1 MVDIIELGSNEI
13 PLFLIA
19 MNLTVYIL
27 VVILIFFVMYLIISR
42 LTNVN
47 ENKIA
52 KIFTVLVL
60 VVSAYLVSATANSV
74 GERPVSNQ
82 DLMTLLQAESMIIQI
97 QEVDLPKDPSAI
109 DVEKS
114 NEWVKVMRNTIEK
127 GYVTRAEYIDLGS
140 QFTALNIGR
149 NNMKKMI
156 AENSTDKVR
165 TQVRQALS
173 QQALA
178 DQQRLVEHA
187 AQQKVDTD
195 GEGVQSIP
203 TEQ

>member
-47 ENKIA
+47 KNKIA

-178 DQQRLVEHA
+178 DQQRLVEQA

-195 GEGVQSIP
+195 GEVIQPMP

>member
-27 VVILIFFVMYLIISR
+27 VVFLIFFVMYLIISR

-47 ENKIA
+47 KNKIA

-195 GEGVQSIP
+195 GEVIQPIP

>member
-47 ENKIA
+47 KNKIA
-52 KIFTVLVL
+52 KIFSVLVL

-195 GEGVQSIP
+195 GEVIQPIP

>member
-19 MNLTVYIL
+19 MNLTVYVL
-27 VVILIFFVMYLIISR
+27 VVILIFFVMYLVTTR
-42 LTNVN
+42 LTNI
-47 ENKIA
+47 NKQKLA
-52 KIFTVLVL
+52 KVFTVLIL
-60 VVSAYLVSATANSV
+60 VVSASLGNATANSV
-74 GERPVSNQ
+74 AERSVSNQ

-109 DVEKS
+109 DVEKA
-114 NEWVKVMRNTIEK
+114 NEWIKVMRSTVEK

-156 AENSTDKVR
+156 AENGTDKVR
-165 TQVRQALS
+165 TQIRQALS

-178 DQQRLVEHA
+178 DQQRLVEQA
-187 AQQKVDTD
+187 AQQKLDVE
-195 GEGVQSIP
+195 GEVIQSAS
-203 TEQ
+203 TGQ

>member
-47 ENKIA
+47 KNKIA

>member
-27 VVILIFFVMYLIISR
+27 VVFLIFFVMYLIISR

-47 ENKIA
+47 KNKIA

>member
-47 ENKIA
+47 KNKIA

-156 AENSTDKVR
+156 ADNSTDKVR

-178 DQQRLVEHA
+178 DQQRLVEQA

-195 GEGVQSIP
+195 GEVIQPMP

>member
-47 ENKIA
+47 KNKIA

-178 DQQRLVEHA
+178 DQQRLVEQA

-195 GEGVQSIP
+195 GEVIQPIP

>member
-19 MNLTVYIL
+19 MNLTVYVLI
-27 VVILIFFVMYLIISR
+27 VILIFFVMYLVTAR
-42 LTNVN
+42 LTNI
-47 ENKIA
+47 NKQKLA
-52 KIFTVLVL
+52 KVFTVLIL
-60 VVSAYLVSATANSV
+60 VVSVYLVNATANSV
-74 GERPVSNQ
+74 AERPVSNQ

-97 QEVDLPKDPSAI
+97 QEVDLPKDPAAI
-109 DVEKS
+109 DVEKA
-114 NEWVKVMRNTIEK
+114 NEWIKVMRSTVEK

-156 AENSTDKVR
+156 AENGTDKVR
-165 TQVRQALS
+165 TQIRQALS

-178 DQQRLVEHA
+178 DQQRLVEQA
-187 AQQKVDTD
+187 AQQKLDVE
-195 GEGVQSIP
+195 GEVIQSAS
-203 TEQ
+203 TGQ

>member
-47 ENKIA
+47 KNKIA

-60 VVSAYLVSATANSV
+60 VVSAYLVSATAKSV

-156 AENSTDKVR
+156 ADNSTDKVR

-195 GEGVQSIP
+195 GEVIQPIP

>member
-47 ENKIA
+47 KNKIA

-60 VVSAYLVSATANSV
+60 VVSAYLVSATAKSV

-156 AENSTDKVR
+156 ADNSTDKVR

-178 DQQRLVEHA
+178 DQQRLVEQA

-195 GEGVQSIP
+195 GEVIQPMP

>member
-47 ENKIA
+47 KNKIA

-156 AENSTDKVR
+156 ADNSTDKVR

-195 GEGVQSIP
+195 GEVIQPIP

>member
-27 VVILIFFVMYLIISR
+27 VVFLIFFVMYLIISR

-47 ENKIA
+47 KNKIA

-60 VVSAYLVSATANSV
+60 VVSAYLVSATAKSV

-156 AENSTDKVR
+156 ADNSTDKVR

-195 GEGVQSIP
+195 GEVIQPIP

>member
-47 ENKIA
+47 KNKIA

-156 AENSTDKVR
+156 AVNSTDKVR

-195 GEGVQSIP
+195 GEVIQPIP

>member
-47 ENKIA
+47 KNKIA

-156 AENSTDKVR
+156 ADNSTDKVR

-178 DQQRLVEHA
+178 DQQRLVEQA

-195 GEGVQSIP
+195 GEGVQSMP

>member
-1 MVDIIELGSNEI
+1 
-13 PLFLIA
+13 

-47 ENKIA
+47 KNKIA

-156 AENSTDKVR
+156 AVNSTDKVR

-195 GEGVQSIP
+195 GEVIQPIP

>member
-47 ENKIA
+47 KNKIA

-195 GEGVQSIP
+195 GEGIQPIP

>member
-42 LTNVN
+42 LTNIN
-47 ENKIA
+47 KNKIA
-52 KIFTVLVL
+52 KIFTVLVI

-114 NEWVKVMRNTIEK
+114 NEWIKVMRNTIEK

-156 AENSTDKVR
+156 ADNSTDKVR
-165 TQVRQALS
+165 TQIRQALS

-178 DQQRLVEHA
+178 DQQRLVEQA

-195 GEGVQSIP
+195 GEVIQPIP

>member
-47 ENKIA
+47 KNKIA

-156 AENSTDKVR
+156 EENSTDKVR

-173 QQALA
+173 QQALNEKVVA
-178 DQQRLVEHA
+178 FLAENNKVELKKPKKA
-187 AQQKVDTD
+187 KK
-195 GEGVQSIP
+195 
-203 TEQ
+203 

>member
-42 LTNVN
+42 LTNIN
-47 ENKIA
+47 KNKIA

-127 GYVTRAEYIDLGS
+127 GYVSRAEYIDLGS

-195 GEGVQSIP
+195 GEVIQPIP

>member
-19 MNLTVYIL
+19 MNLTVYVL
-27 VVILIFFVMYLIISR
+27 VVILIFFVMYLVTTR
-42 LTNVN
+42 LTNI
-47 ENKIA
+47 NKQKLA
-52 KIFTVLVL
+52 KVFTVLIL
-60 VVSAYLVSATANSV
+60 VVSAYLVNATANSV
-74 GERPVSNQ
+74 AERSVSNQ

-109 DVEKS
+109 DVEKA
-114 NEWVKVMRNTIEK
+114 NEWIKVMRSTVEK

-156 AENSTDKVR
+156 AENGTDKVR
-165 TQVRQALS
+165 TQIRQTLS

-178 DQQRLVEHA
+178 DQQRLVEQA
-187 AQQKVDTD
+187 AQQKLDVE
-195 GEGVQSIP
+195 GEVIQSAS
-203 TEQ
+203 TGQ

>member
-47 ENKIA
+47 KNKIA

-74 GERPVSNQ
+74 GVRPVSNQ

-195 GEGVQSIP
+195 GEVIQPIP

>member
-47 ENKIA
+47 KNKIA

-195 GEGVQSIP
+195 GEVIQPIP

>member
-47 ENKIA
+47 INKIA

-156 AENSTDKVR
+156 ADNSTDKVR

-195 GEGVQSIP
+195 GEVIQPIP

>member
-47 ENKIA
+47 KNKIA

-195 GEGVQSIP
+195 GEVIQPMP